1 MYTESLPVVGERH
14 WLITA
19 DKIAPLAAGLVSEVS
34 EEK

>member
-19 DKIAPLAAGLVSEVS
+19 DKIAAGLVSEVS